1 MRKAP
6 CKKAS
11 SVLKSA
17 FAISCEEGHLKV
29 DEYFEPTYSFTRNE
43 CEHEEAALPV
53 FVLEKTAQREALSPA
68 SFDGSI
74 KKLNMILII
83 YKLSSSFVLCVLTR
97 GCLRGTILL

>member
-17 FAISCEEGHLKV
+17 FAISCEEGHLDV

-43 CEHEEAALPV
+43 CEHKEAALPV
-53 FVLEKTAQREALSPA
+53 FVLEKTAQREASSPA
-68 SFDGSI
+68 TFDGAI

-83 YKLSSSFVLCVLTR
+83 YKLNSSVVVCVLTR
-97 GCLRGTILL
+97 GCLQDTSLL